1 MQELAKE
8 ATVSVII
15 SPRATVRQ
23 KVWGGASWWLG
34 ARKYFGHTYRFYPL
48 VARNAIEWE
57 GGSRVLFFLA
67 SMAALIA
74 LPVELKIATAVIV
87 LLRYVLVY
95 STVNAVRK
103 RLGEK
108 HIMATYFLYDLF
120 GVWVDIAL
128 TASRRIYKDDTVWR

>member
-1 MQELAKE
+1 MAKE
-8 ATVSVII
+8 QVQAVFRKKSLDRVNSPEQLNEYIRVANPGVWVI
-15 SPRATVRQ
+15 
-23 KVWGGASWWLG
+23 
-34 ARKYFGHTYRFYPL
+34 
-48 VARNAIEWE
+48 
-57 GGSRVLFFLA
+57 LA
-67 SMAALIA
+67 
-74 LPVELKIATAVIV
+74 AVIV

-128 TASRRIYKDDTVWR
+128 AASRRIYKDDTVWR

>member
-1 MQELAKE
+1 M
-8 ATVSVII
+8 
-15 SPRATVRQ
+15 
-23 KVWGGASWWLG
+23 
-34 ARKYFGHTYRFYPL
+34 
-48 VARNAIEWE
+48 
-57 GGSRVLFFLA
+57 LFFLA

-128 TASRRIYKDDTVWR
+128 AASRRIYKDDTVWR